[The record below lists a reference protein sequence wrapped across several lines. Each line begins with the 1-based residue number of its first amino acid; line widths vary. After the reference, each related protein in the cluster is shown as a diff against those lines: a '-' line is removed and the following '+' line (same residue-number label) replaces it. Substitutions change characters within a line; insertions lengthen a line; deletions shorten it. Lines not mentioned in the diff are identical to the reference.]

1 MIGIIEC
8 DNISFLYQLK
18 NNKILLR
25 YWYEKLKQICVK
37 IFILIKDE
45 YKGCIFLNETD
56 VFVINDKNV
65 IKNEYYDLMLVVK
78 GTNIIDRIDID
89 IIKNINNNGIVYWN
103 KIAGAW
109 IFKKENENIYIN
121 NEIDKYEKFFV
132 KKEICGLLW
141 DANNL
146 EDYNKYLNFLSIP
159 KRTYV
164 NGTLIIVA
172 LYIGDIEKDKINT
185 SINCLKDLR
194 KYFEKEMI
202 VIVDNN
208 SYNNDWID
216 VAISLNMYIIK
227 NTSDLYRFEIGAYNL
242 ALKYFE
248 ADRYICIQ
256 HNIQFHKKLDYELS
270 EDRPDAYVF
279 KTITYLDWSSYGL
292 KLINKYLSYL
302 KMDSWNNEPLAIW
315 NSFYCNNLMMNEIIK
330 SGLLN
335 VISND
340 KDISQAYERIIGLFI
355 FRKMG
360 YINVIND
367 TLFHKN
373 FFIQL

>member
-8 DNISFLYQLK
+8 DNISFLYKLK

-25 YWYEKLKQICVK
+25 YWYDKLKQICNK
-37 IFILIKDE
+37 IIILIKEE
-45 YKGCIFLNETD
+45 YNGYICLNEPD
-56 VFVINDKNV
+56 VFIINNKNL
-65 IKNEYYDLMLVVK
+65 IKNEYYDLMLIVK
-78 GTNIIDRIDID
+78 GTNIIDRIDFY
-89 IIKNINNNGIVYWN
+89 IIKDINNSIIYWN
-103 KIAGAW
+103 NIAGAW
-109 IFKKENENIYIN
+109 LIKKEDENIYIN
-121 NEIDKYEKFFV
+121 NEINKYEDKFI
-132 KKEICGLLW
+132 KKKICGLLW

-146 EDYNKYLNFLSIP
+146 EDYNRYLNFLSVP
-159 KRTYV
+159 ERTYV

-172 LYIGDIEKDKINT
+172 LYIGNIDREKINI

-194 KYFEKEMI
+194 KYFEKEVI

-208 SYNNDWID
+208 SYNKDWIN
-216 VAISLNMYIIK
+216 VAISLNMYIMK
-227 NTSDLYRFEIGAYNL
+227 NTSDIYRFEIGAYNL

-270 EDRPDAYVF
+270 EDKPDAYVF
-279 KTITYLDWSSYGL
+279 STTIKLNMDINGL
-292 KLINKYLSYL
+292 NLINKYLSYL
-302 KMDSWNNEPLAIW
+302 KMDNWNNDPLAIW

-360 YINVIND
+360 YINVIDD

>member
-8 DNISFLYQLK
+8 DNISFLYKLK

-25 YWYEKLKQICVK
+25 YWYDKLKQICNK
-37 IFILIKDE
+37 IIILIKEE
-45 YKGCIFLNETD
+45 YNGYICLNEPD
-56 VFVINDKNV
+56 VFIINNKNL
-65 IKNEYYDLMLVVK
+65 IKNEYYDLMLIVK
-78 GTNIIDRIDID
+78 GTNIIDRIDFY
-89 IIKNINNNGIVYWN
+89 IIKDINNSIIYWN
-103 KIAGAW
+103 DIAGAW
-109 IFKKENENIYIN
+109 LIKKEDENIYIN
-121 NEIDKYEKFFV
+121 NEINKYENKFI
-132 KKEICGLLW
+132 KKKICGLLW

-146 EDYNKYLNFLSIP
+146 EDYNRYLNFLNVP

-172 LYIGDIEKDKINT
+172 LYIGNIDREKINI

-194 KYFEKEMI
+194 KYFEKEVI

-208 SYNNDWID
+208 SYNKDWIN
-216 VAISLNMYIIK
+216 VAISLNMYIMK
-227 NTSDLYRFEIGAYNL
+227 NTSDIYRFEIGAYNL

-270 EDRPDAYVF
+270 EDKPDAYVF
-279 KTITYLDWSSYGL
+279 STTIKLNMDINGL
-292 KLINKYLSYL
+292 NLINKYLSYL
-302 KMDSWNNEPLAIW
+302 KMDNWNNDPLAIW

-360 YINVIND
+360 YINVIDD

>member
-8 DNISFLYQLK
+8 DNISFLYKLK

-25 YWYEKLKQICVK
+25 YWYDKLKQICNK
-37 IFILIKDE
+37 IIILIKEE
-45 YKGCIFLNETD
+45 YNGYICLNEPD
-56 VFVINDKNV
+56 VFIINNKNL
-65 IKNEYYDLMLVVK
+65 IKNEYYDLMLIVK
-78 GTNIIDRIDID
+78 GTNIIDRIDFY
-89 IIKNINNNGIVYWN
+89 IIKDINNSIIYWN
-103 KIAGAW
+103 NIAGAW
-109 IFKKENENIYIN
+109 LIKKEDENIYIN
-121 NEIDKYEKFFV
+121 NEINKYENKFI
-132 KKEICGLLW
+132 KKKICGLLW

-146 EDYNKYLNFLSIP
+146 EDYNRYLNFLNVA

-172 LYIGDIEKDKINT
+172 LYIGNIDREKINI

-194 KYFEKEMI
+194 KYFEKEVI

-208 SYNNDWID
+208 SYNKDWIN

-227 NTSDLYRFEIGAYNL
+227 NTSDIYRFEIGAYNL

-270 EDRPDAYVF
+270 VDKPDAYVF
-279 KTITYLDWSSYGL
+279 KTTRDLCWDENGL
-292 KLINKYLSYL
+292 NLINKYLSYL
-302 KMDSWNNEPLAIW
+302 KMDNWNNDPLAIW

-360 YINVIND
+360 YINVIDD

>member
-8 DNISFLYQLK
+8 DNISFLYKLK

-25 YWYEKLKQICVK
+25 YWYEKLKQICNK
-37 IFILIKDE
+37 IIILIKEE
-45 YKGCIFLNETD
+45 YNGYICLNEPD
-56 VFVINDKNV
+56 VFIINNKNL
-65 IKNEYYDLMLVVK
+65 IKNEYYDLMLIVK
-78 GTNIIDRIDID
+78 GTNIIDRIDFY
-89 IIKNINNNGIVYWN
+89 IIKDINNSIIYWN
-103 KIAGAW
+103 NIAGAW
-109 IFKKENENIYIN
+109 LIKKEDENIYIN
-121 NEIDKYEKFFV
+121 NEINKYENKFI
-132 KKEICGLLW
+132 KKKICGLLW

-146 EDYNKYLNFLSIP
+146 EDYNRYLNFLSVP

-172 LYIGDIEKDKINT
+172 LYIGNIDREKINI

-194 KYFEKEMI
+194 KYFEKEVI

-208 SYNNDWID
+208 SYNKDWIN
-216 VAISLNMYIIK
+216 VAISLNMYIMK
-227 NTSDLYRFEIGAYNL
+227 NTSDIYRFEIGAYNL

-270 EDRPDAYVF
+270 EDKPDAYVF
-279 KTITYLDWSSYGL
+279 STTIKLNMDINGL
-292 KLINKYLSYL
+292 NLINKYLSYL
-302 KMDSWNNEPLAIW
+302 KMDNWNNDPLAIW

-360 YINVIND
+360 YINVIDD